1 MSLSPW
7 PTDPIDK
14 AAAIVRLR
22 EAVAGRAGET
32 YSDESASAL
41 GEAAAAMIEDFAPS
55 APQPV
60 RDEAVIRLAGYWA
73 QSDFGGIESDTSV
86 GSAQTSYF
94 KPPQSAFRYSGAMG
108 MLTRWRVRRAGA
120 F

>member
-1 MSLSPW
+1 MNLSPW
-7 PTDPIDK
+7 PETPAAK
-14 AAAIVRLR
+14 ANAITRLR
-22 EAVAGRAGET
+22 DAIAGRAL
-32 YSDESASAL
+32 YSDEAASAL
-41 GEAAAAMIEDFAPS
+41 GEAAAAMIEDYAPN

-86 GSAQTSYF
+86 GSASTSYF

-108 MLTRWRVRRAGA
+108 MLSRWRMRRAGA